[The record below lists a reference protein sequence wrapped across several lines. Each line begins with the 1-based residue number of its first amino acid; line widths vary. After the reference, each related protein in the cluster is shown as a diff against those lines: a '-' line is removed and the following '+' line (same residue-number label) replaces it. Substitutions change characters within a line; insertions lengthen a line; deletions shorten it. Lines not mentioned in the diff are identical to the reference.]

1 MTHTLTDSTPTASL
15 PRRRSVLSFVVQ
27 VASWSFVLA
36 VVAVLAVAVV
46 IPRIAGA
53 TPYTILT
60 GSMTPALPPGTL
72 VVVKPV
78 PVDDIGIGTVVTYQ
92 LHSGEPT
99 VVTHRVASVG
109 VNGAGDRVFTTRG
122 DANDAVDAAVVQ
134 PVQIRGELWY
144 AVPYLGYANTW
155 LTGAQRQAAVS
166 VVAGA
171 LALYALWMFGSAL
184 ADRRHGRQRREGQRR
199 GGQE

>member
-36 VVAVLAVAVV
+36 VVAALAVAVV

-92 LHSGEPT
+92 LRSGEPT
-99 VVTHRVASVG
+99 VVTHRVTSIG
-109 VNGAGDRVFTTRG
+109 VNAAGDRVFTTRG
-122 DANDAVDAAVVQ
+122 DANDTVDAAAVQ